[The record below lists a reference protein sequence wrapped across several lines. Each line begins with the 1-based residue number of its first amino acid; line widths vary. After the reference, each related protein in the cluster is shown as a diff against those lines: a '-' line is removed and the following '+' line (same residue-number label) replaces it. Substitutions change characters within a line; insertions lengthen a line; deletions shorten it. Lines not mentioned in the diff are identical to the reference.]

1 MRVAKKVAILVGA
14 AFGTLLLAAVWW
26 LFSYPFP
33 GEVSTAIGREV
44 RSARTGT
51 IDLGK
56 VAPFA
61 WTEMLSFGPYQFRE
75 DICPVLDLTGFE
87 CWWTVPD
94 IVDER
99 YYFVVFR
106 ERQRITHCEHHAR
119 INGDFYDSGLPR
131 PLLRRDA
138 IFTFSQKGVT
148 TRGDPWFTLKHSP
161 SSTLSLNREAKLPA
175 N

>member
-1 MRVAKKVAILVGA
+1 
-14 AFGTLLLAAVWW
+14 
-26 LFSYPFP
+26 
-33 GEVSTAIGREV
+33 
-44 RSARTGT
+44 
-51 IDLGK
+51 
-56 VAPFA
+56 
-61 WTEMLSFGPYQFRE
+61 MLSFGPYQFRE

-87 CWWTVPD
+87 WRWTVPD
-94 IVDER
+94 MVDER

-106 ERQRITHCEHHAR
+106 EGQRITHREYHAR

-161 SSTLSLNREAKLPA
+161 SSTLSPSREAKPPA
-175 N
+175 S